1 MVSVSGGTPAPT
13 GNPLAR
19 LSATAAPW
27 IGAWDH
33 RVLLTVAPDSLG
45 GPGELHG
52 FPLLVTLTAS
62 QQFILDGA
70 KPDGADVMITKGDGV
85 TPLPREIVTFDPG
98 GSEGE
103 IWFRADTLSA
113 VHNTFFLYYG
123 NAGADQPAADGTVW
137 DERYVA
143 IYHFSE
149 DPGQGVLK
157 DFGPRGNDAHAGYQ
171 SVWTSSD
178 VTEGIA
184 GQAWDFDGV
193 THFIDADAISTQDSS
208 FVISSWAMLTSRST
222 DFAFQAN
229 PGFWHVSFQINE
241 TSFLPHYA
249 IGNPV
254 RDLRWTP
261 YPIPL
266 DGQYHLFQWV
276 FDGVAD
282 TILFY
287 YDGEQQQ
294 AIPHYLQPPAKHFY
308 TGHPINP
315 LGNDGVGVVGPMS
328 LNSLDIMNGPAD
340 EFRISEGTRPGAWLK
355 TEYRNQ
361 RSPQGF
367 LGFGPEETGGS
378 VPVLLLGFAAERQG
392 SSVRVQWTVSP
403 EGTQDADFLLYRDTG
418 PGNPEPVMGSLSRE
432 GRTYT
437 MTDPDAPAGSFRYR
451 LAERTRTGETVWLSE
466 LAVEASIPSPLTL
479 GFPNPLRGPSTI
491 HFETAGSGPVRLQVF
506 DVSGR
511 AVVSILDANFPA
523 GAHDVSW
530 DTRDGAGGLLGP
542 GMYFLRLQSVDGV
555 LTRKLILLN

>member
-1 MVSVSGGTPAPT
+1 VTP
-13 GNPLAR
+13 
-19 LSATAAPW
+19 W
-27 IGAWDH
+27 QH
-33 RVLLTVAPDSLG
+33 RVQITVSPDSLG
-45 GPGELHG
+45 GAGELYD
-52 FPLLVTLTAS
+52 FPLLVTLTSS

-70 KPDGADVMITKGDGV
+70 KPDGADVMITKADGV
-85 TPLPREIVTFDPG
+85 TQLPREIVTFDPG
-98 GSEGE
+98 GSVGE

-113 VHNTFFLYYG
+113 SNNTVFLYYG
-123 NAGADQPAADGTVW
+123 NANADQPAADGTVW
-137 DERYVA
+137 DQRYVA
-143 IYHFSE
+143 VYHFSE

-157 DFGPRGNDAHAGYQ
+157 DFGPRGNDATAGYQ

-178 VTEGIA
+178 VTDGIA

-208 FVISSWAMLTSRST
+208 FVISSWAMLTSRTT

-241 TSFLPHYA
+241 THYRPHYA

-261 YPIPL
+261 NPLPL

-282 TILFY
+282 TIYFY
-287 YDGEQQQ
+287 YDGEQQP
-294 AIPHYLQPPAKHFY
+294 ATPHYLQAPAQHFY

-328 LNSLDIMNGPAD
+328 LNSFDVMDGPAD
-340 EFRISEGTRPGAWLK
+340 EFHVSEGTRSGAWLR

-367 LGFGPEETGGS
+367 LQFGSEETNT
-378 VPVLLLGFAAERQG
+378 VPVLLLEFTVERQG
-392 SSVRVQWTVSP
+392 PSARIRWTISP
-403 EGTQDADFLLYRDTG
+403 DGTQDADFLLYRDTG
-418 PGNPEPVMGSLSRE
+418 SESPELVVGSLSRE

-437 MTDPDAPAGSFRYR
+437 MTDPDAPAGPFHYR
-451 LAERTRTGETVWLSE
+451 LAERTRTGETVWLGE
-466 LAVEASIPSPLTL
+466 LAVEASAPSPLTL
-479 GFPNPLRGPSTI
+479 SFPNPLRGPSKF
-491 HFETAGSGPVRLQVF
+491 HFETTSPGPIRLQVF

-511 AVVSILDANFPA
+511 AVASILDANFPA

-530 DTRDGAGGLLGP
+530 DTRDGAGSLLGP
-542 GMYFLRLQSVDGV
+542 GMYFLRLQSVNGV
-555 LTRKLILLN
+555 LTRKIILLN